1 MSRTLLL
8 WDRDRIIDRTQLVV
22 LSRTDGVDFWI
33 VGSLF
38 EDWMYGK
45 SAGRWLSS
53 QFTEALHQ
61 LLLFGI
67 SEPILLA
74 EKDDSPLR
82 NYLRRPSASAHGNN
96 RLLGCFLKLYELR
109 IARSRS
115 KSSAFGAL
123 IQSVSLAVGNSVPM
137 MGVTSS
143 LSYWSMAPVRRSG
156 AFHVEETVVDG
167 VTVVLA
173 MAGAILAGV
182 SLIFRSKLSRQED
195 NNQHAQNQLDVLV
208 THGDACRAV

>member
-1 MSRTLLL
+1 
-8 WDRDRIIDRTQLVV
+8 
-22 LSRTDGVDFWI
+22 
-33 VGSLF
+33 
-38 EDWMYGK
+38 MYGK

-53 QFTEALHQ
+53 QFAQALHQ

-74 EKDDSPLR
+74 EKDDSSLR
-82 NYLRRPSASAHGNN
+82 NYHKKQSASAYGNN
-96 RLLGCFLKLYELR
+96 RLVGCFLKIYELR

-123 IQSVSLAVGNSVPM
+123 IQSASLAVENSVTM

-156 AFHVEETVVDG
+156 AFHVEGAVVDG
-167 VTVVLA
+167 VNVVLA
-173 MAGAILAGV
+173 MAGAILAGC
-182 SLIFRSKLSRQED
+182 SLIS
-195 NNQHAQNQLDVLV
+195 
-208 THGDACRAV
+208 